1 MASVKLFTLCHIAD
15 VKIEYSVSLLFS
27 ASGTN
32 PTVEYYPTWWRL
44 DDQDMEHNKADVWL
58 TWWRS
63 SLIQPCKDVTLT
75 SLVNAEKSESLFK
88 LFIFPLLLLSTTIWV

>member
-44 DDQDMEHNKADVWL
+44 DDQDMEHNK
-58 TWWRS
+58 
-63 SLIQPCKDVTLT
+63 VTFIPHSTLQGRHFDIT
-75 SLVNAEKSESLFK
+75 SQRWKEWESF
-88 LFIFPLLLLSTTIWV
+88 